1 MTARR
6 RASTPVGARHLVA
19 HVSVPNSPPLLLTKL
34 APPTLRP
41 GTVERSRI
49 LDLLQPDP
57 KRRIVSVIAP
67 PGYGKTTLLAQ
78 LAGKATCARR
88 PVAWLTLDD
97 LDNDP
102 AMLLAYLAAAFDPL
116 LPLAASHR
124 GPLSGLVTPVVDR
137 AVARFA
143 SRLESLEKPALLVL
157 DNVDRLVDQ
166 TCLDVV
172 SGLIDHLPPGVC
184 VALAGRAEPD
194 LPFARFRAQGNLLEI
209 RQDVLA
215 LDEGETTAMAAA
227 AGCELEPRELR
238 RLVDRTEGWPAA
250 IYLATLAALDEPS
263 ARSRLVDV
271 SGADPYIADYLR
283 SEFARRITVEDMA
296 VLTRTSILESIP
308 CALADALAGPGAGE
322 RLWTLAR
329 DQRLISRRGRVG
341 RAVRY
346 HPLLRDFLLAELE
359 HREPGAT
366 KTLHGA
372 AATWHRSIGQHQRA
386 VDHAIKSGDGRI
398 VAAAVT
404 AGARDAAPVTVDRW
418 LLAIDDSTYRQ
429 YPPVAVV
436 AAWRH
441 LLSGRAEEAERLAD
455 IAEQATFV
463 DRPTDGSAS
472 FVSQVAR
479 LRAVMG
485 RHGAH
490 AVFADAVLA
499 TSSETARSPWYGAA
513 LWLLGEAYLLLG
525 DTAAGDAA
533 LRDAASAPSR
543 DRLCA
548 TIALAGRACL
558 RIDEGDWGTADA
570 LMGESRREAVAWSGE
585 APVAFLRVYA
595 VDARV
600 AILLGDV
607 QRARDDLVRAQAIA
621 PLTSHASPWLSVDGL
636 LQLAQAY
643 LSLSEIRNAQEAL
656 RRAEQIVRRR
666 PNLGTLGAKLIF
678 LRGQIAAAASTL
690 VGSSV
695 LTPAEL
701 RVVPYL
707 PTHLSFQDIADRLT
721 ISRNTVK
728 THAMSIYSKL
738 WASSRDEA
746 VRRAVELGLLAPNP
760 VLEAEQHGAH
770 AVLLQLDD
778 GFAQVHQR
786 SGPLVGRH

>member
-6 RASTPVGARHLVA
+6 RATTRVGARHHLVA
-19 HVSVPNSPPLLLTKL
+19 HVPVPNSPPLLRTKL

-49 LDLLQPDP
+49 LDLLRPDP

-67 PGYGKTTLLAQ
+67 AGYGKTTLLAQ
-78 LAGKATCARR
+78 LARKTTCARR

-116 LPLAASHR
+116 LPLAAAHR

-143 SRLESLEKPALLVL
+143 SRLQSLEKPALLVL
-157 DNVDRLVDQ
+157 DDVDRLVDE
-166 TCLDVV
+166 TCLDVI
-172 SGLIDHLPPGVC
+172 SGLIDHLPPGMC

-194 LPFARFRAQGNLLEI
+194 LPLARFRAQGNLLEI

-215 LDEGETTAMAAA
+215 LDDGETTTMAAA
-227 AGCELEPRELR
+227 GSCELQPAELR
-238 RLVDRTEGWPAA
+238 RLVARTEGWPAA

-283 SEFARRITVEDMA
+283 SEFARQVTVDDMA

-308 CALADALAGPGAGE
+308 CALADALAGPGAGD

-366 KTLHGA
+366 KTLQGA
-372 AATWHRSIGQHQRA
+372 AAVWYRSISQYQRA
-386 VDHAIKSGDGRI
+386 VAHAIKSGDGRI

-404 AGARDAAPVTVDRW
+404 AGAREATAETVDRW
-418 LLAIDDSTYRQ
+418 LGAIDESTYRQ

-441 LLSGRAEEAERLAD
+441 ILSGRAEEAEHMAD
-455 IAEQATFV
+455 IAEQAIFV

-472 FVSQVAR
+472 FESQVAR

-490 AVFADAVLA
+490 AVFADAA
-499 TSSETARSPWYGAA
+499 FAASSETERSPWYGAA
-513 LWLLGEAYLLLG
+513 LWLLGEAHLLLG
-525 DTAAGDAA
+525 DTAAADST

-543 DRLCA
+543 DRLWA
-548 TIALAGRACL
+548 TIALAGRASV
-558 RIDEGDWGTADA
+558 RIDDGDWGTADA
-570 LMGESRREAVAWSGE
+570 LMGESRREAVGWAGE

-600 AILLGDV
+600 AILLGDP
-607 QRARDDLVRAQAIA
+607 QRARDDLARAQAIV

-636 LQLAQAY
+636 LHLAQAY
-643 LSLSEIRNAQEAL
+643 LSISEIRKAQETL
-656 RRAEQIVRRR
+656 RHAEQIVRRR

-760 VLEAEQHGAH
+760 VLEAEQHGSH
-770 AVLLQLDD
+770 ALLLRLDD
-778 GFAQVHQR
+778 GFAGVHQR
-786 SGPLVGRH
+786 SAR